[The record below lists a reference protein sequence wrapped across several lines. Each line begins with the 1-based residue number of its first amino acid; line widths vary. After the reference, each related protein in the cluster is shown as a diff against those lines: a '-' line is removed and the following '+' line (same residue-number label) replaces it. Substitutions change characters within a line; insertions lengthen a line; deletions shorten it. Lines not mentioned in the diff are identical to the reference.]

1 MSKKSLWFLLFILL
15 SSLLL
20 SVVASAGQFGRGRNN
35 DYIIVYTDPDFG
47 GRSQEFALRGD
58 RSVYRVD
65 HGDFRVVGNDT
76 ISSFRVPPGLRIRM
90 CDNDGSDV
98 GGGKCREYGPGDYRQ
113 IDRDLNDK
121 VSYIEISHLPGGSPG
136 DRYDDRDRYDERDRN
151 NPSITV
157 YEDPAFRGRAQTFYL
172 RGNRSVYRVDRGD
185 FRGVSNDAISSFRI
199 PRGLLVRMCDDDGS
213 DRGGGTCR
221 EYGPGDYR
229 DIDRELND
237 RVSYIEIQRESGGG
251 RPGGGGGGGNYRDPV
266 VVFDRTNYNGRSQ
279 EFFARGRV
287 TVYRND
293 RGDFH
298 DIGND
303 TITSFRVPFGLRVR
317 FCDNDGSERGSGV
330 CREYGPGNYAVIDRA
345 LNNRVSY
352 LEIIADRY

>member
-1 MSKKSLWFLLFILL
+1 LFFLTL
-15 SSLLL
+15 SFLL
-20 SVVASAGQFGRGRNN
+20 SVAVSAGQFGRGRNN
-35 DYIIVYTDPDFG
+35 DYIIVYTEPGFR

-65 HGDFRVVGNDT
+65 HGDFRVVGNDS
-76 ISSFRVPPGLRIRM
+76 IVSFRVPPGIRIRM
-90 CDNDGSDV
+90 CDNDGSDN
-98 GGGKCREYGPGDYRQ
+98 GSGKCREYGPGDYNE
-113 IDRDLNDK
+113 IERDLYRK
-121 VSYIEISHLPGGSPG
+121 VSYIEIARLTGNWQGGG
-136 DRYDDRDRYDERDRN
+136 GYDDRYEDRN
-151 NPSITV
+151 NPSIIV
-157 YEDPAFRGRAQTFYL
+157 YEDPNFRGREQTFYL
-172 RGNRSVYRVDRGD
+172 RGNRSVFRVDHGD
-185 FRGVSNDAISSFRI
+185 FRGVRNDSISSFRV

-237 RVSYIEIQRESGGG
+237 RVSYIEIQREYDGN
-251 RPGGGGGGGNYRDPV
+251 RRLGGGGGGNYREPV

-293 RGDFH
+293 QGDFR
-298 DIGND
+298 DVGND
-303 TITSFRVPFGLRVR
+303 AITSFRVPYGLRVR
-317 FCDNDGSERGSGV
+317 MCDNDGSERGSGV